1 MKSLYM
7 RLKRFEQYFLKNK
20 LVFCLFV
27 LGGIINTVSVL
38 YCYGNLLPVVAN
50 KNSEDTTYT
59 SYYVSFAAE
68 TPTISDIT
76 EFVKH
81 PLIRNCAFSN
91 GRLCAYEGDY
101 PMAAL
106 SGSVEF
112 TAPYQCIVPA
122 MSGLSLGDTVE
133 YYGKEF
139 VVIGSSSSGMH
150 VPMIPYQTY
159 AELCGNEKIVAIDLH
174 AAERQDPKNDPVIA
188 LIDQMFPYRAQ
199 VGSSGHNLAV
209 VESRTSQQYLWLI
222 VINTFLAVIAHTF
235 TLHYLLDSARNEHI
249 VYTMVGSN
257 KGRITA
263 TILGDAVIMSM
274 AANALGV
281 LLHKLLYNGL
291 FEKLNMNPNIQ
302 YGFGDYSF
310 CYFIIVAL
318 SVLAAIPVVIKV
330 TCSTPTAAR
339 RNAL

>member
-1 MKSLYM
+1 MKNLYM
-7 RLKRFEQYFLKNK
+7 RAKRFEQYFLKNK

-27 LGGIINTVSVL
+27 LGGIINTVAVL

-150 VPMIPYQTY
+150 VPMIPYQTF

-199 VGSSGHNLAV
+199 VGSSGHSLALA
-209 VESRTSQQYLWLI
+209 ESRVSQQYLWLI

-235 TLHYLLDSARNEHI
+235 MLHYLLDSARNEHI
-249 VYTMVGSN
+249 VYTMVGSG
-257 KGRITA
+257 KGRIATA
-263 TILGDAVIMSM
+263 VFGDAIVMSF
-274 AANALGV
+274 AVNGLGV
-281 LLHKLLYNGL
+281 LLHMLLYNGL
-291 FEKLNMNPNIQ
+291 FEKLNMNANIR
-302 YGFGDYSF
+302 YGLGDYGF
-310 CYFIIVAL
+310 CYFIIIAL
-318 SVLAAIPVVIKV
+318 SILAAIPVVLKV
-330 TCSTPTAAR
+330 TCSTPIAAR